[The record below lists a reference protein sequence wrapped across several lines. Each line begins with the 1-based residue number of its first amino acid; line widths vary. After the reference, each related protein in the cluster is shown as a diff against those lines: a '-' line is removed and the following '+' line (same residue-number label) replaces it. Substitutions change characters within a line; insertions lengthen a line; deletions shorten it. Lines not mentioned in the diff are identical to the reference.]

1 MRLAILFK
9 KSLYNTGLRPY
20 NSPSTESNEEDTRP
34 PVINGLNLFCDFGDM
49 NKKLCLGID
58 IGSVSV
64 KLALLSPQKEI
75 LRTFYVRSK
84 GQPLLTLKA
93 ILEDLLGSLSPGDIG
108 TFAATGTGGRLVNSI
123 LGGIF
128 VNEVIAQVN
137 ATGFLHPDVRTI
149 IEMGGEDSKLIQLRW
164 DQTQKM
170 TVLEDFSMNALCA
183 AGTGSFLDQQAN
195 RLKISIEDEFGQLA
209 LRSKTPPR
217 IAGRCSVFAKSDMI
231 HLQQIATP
239 DYDIVAGLCFAMA
252 RNFKGSIAKGRNI
265 QKPISFQGGVAA
277 NLGMRRAFRTVFEL
291 SEDELTIPRYH
302 KEMGAIGAALSVIH
316 GDRTAARFRGLD
328 SLNRQL
334 DSKSEEHK
342 GKEPLVFAFPENKF
356 YETTQNHQVPEE
368 DRIDAFLGIDVG
380 SLSTNVVAINRNK
393 KVVARIY
400 LMTEGRPIEAVK
412 RGLKIVGDQIKHK
425 VNVLGV
431 GTTGSGRYL
440 TGDFVGADVV
450 HNEITAQAVAAISID
465 PKVDTIFEIGG
476 QDSKYIGLQNGAVV
490 DFEMNKVCAAGTG
503 SFLQEQAEKLSINI
517 EEEFGDLALASKC
530 PVNCGERCTVF
541 MESDL
546 VAHQQAGVPK
556 EDLVAGLAYSI
567 VYNYL
572 NKVVGD
578 RKIGDHIFFQGG
590 VAWNKS
596 VVAAFEK
603 VTGKRI
609 TVPPHHDV
617 TGAIG
622 AAILAM
628 EEYQGGT
635 SYFKGFDLSERE
647 YSVSTFECTD
657 CANNCEIKQV
667 NVQGEAP
674 LFYGSRCEKYDT
686 KRKSRKTDIPDLFRE
701 RERMLFG
708 LHKEFVTFD
717 SSAGTKRT
725 IGIPRTLFF
734 YEFFPYW
741 AAFFSELGYQV
752 VLSDRTNKGIIR
764 QGVEQVLSETCFPVK
779 VAHGHVLDL
788 LNKNVD
794 YIFLPSLIN
803 MKREDD
809 RNQENYACPYVQ
821 SLPYVIKA
829 AVDMEKHSA
838 KVITFPVYFQFDR
851 SILLRTLRKLGKELQ
866 VGKRQVEK
874 ALTRAEECQEEFCRR
889 LSAKGKE
896 ALQNLK
902 EDEKALVIVGR
913 PYNTCDT
920 ELSLNLPKKLADLG
934 VLAIPMDF
942 LIHDPKIKKD
952 HLPDMYWKYGQKIL
966 AASEV
971 LKKHDKLF
979 GLYVTNFGC
988 GPDSFITHFFKKNL
1002 EGKPFLQI
1010 ELDEHSADAGVITR
1024 CEAFLDSLKKHRPKG
1039 RPALLAHRFRE
1050 FENHRTVHIPY
1061 MCDHAFSFGA
1071 AMEACGQEAHV
1082 MDESDEETL
1091 ILGREL
1097 TSGKECYPCILTT
1110 GDLVKFLKNPNTDPD
1125 KVAFFM
1131 PKASGPCRFGQ
1142 YHNLQRIILDE
1153 LGYSNVPII
1162 SPDSEDSYST
1172 VANLDGD
1179 FRKLAWKGMVTTD
1192 LLIKLLHQTR
1202 PYEKNQ
1208 GETDRVYRRCL
1219 EQLARTMR
1227 FKGDIEQTLSWAK
1240 SMFAR
1245 IEKHDSESKPIVGV
1259 VGEIYI
1265 RSNRFSNN
1273 GLVRKIEA
1281 LGGEA
1286 WVAGMGEW
1294 INYTTYT
1301 YKSFSLLKRAY
1312 KDYAK
1317 GWLTDRVQR
1326 GKEHRLERQLKGA
1339 ILEYHESRT
1348 GEVLKLASPYL
1359 HESFGGEAILSIGK
1373 AIDYINQ
1380 GLSGIVNTMPFTCMP
1395 GTVVTAMSKK
1405 LREDF
1410 DNVPWLNLAYEGL
1423 EDSSEITRLEAFM
1436 HQARQFQKRTAHRP
1450 RSGKK
1455 LVLKSK
1461 M

>member
-1 MRLAILFK
+1 M
-9 KSLYNTGLRPY
+9 
-20 NSPSTESNEEDTRP
+20 D
-34 PVINGLNLFCDFGDM
+34 
-49 NKKLCLGID
+49 NKLTLGVD

-64 KLALLSPQKEI
+64 KLALLSPRKEV
-75 LRTFYVRSK
+75 LRTIYLRSK
-84 GQPLLTLKA
+84 GQSLLSLKA
-93 ILEDLLGSLSPGDIG
+93 ILEALFRDVSPDDIAK
-108 TFAATGTGGRLVNSI
+108 FAATGTGGRLVNSI
-123 LGGIF
+123 LGGTF

-137 ATGFLHPDVRTI
+137 ATGLLHPEVRTV

-164 DQTQKM
+164 DEGQKAA
-170 TVLEDFSMNALCA
+170 VLEDFSMNALCA

-195 RLKISIEDEFGQLA
+195 RLKISIEEQFGQLA
-209 LRSKTPPR
+209 LKSKTPPR

-252 RNFKGSIAKGRNI
+252 RNFKGSVAKGRNV

-277 NLGMRRAFRTVFEL
+277 NLGMRRAFRQVFEL
-291 SEDELTIPRYH
+291 SENELIVPSYH
-302 KEMGAIGAALSVIH
+302 KEMGAIGAALSVMQT
-316 GDRTAARFRGLD
+316 DQTSVPFRGLEG
-328 SLNRQL
+328 LNRHL
-334 DSKSEEHK
+334 ESRTKEHK
-342 GKEPLVFAFPENKF
+342 GKEPLVFAFPESKH
-356 YETTQNHQVPEE
+356 YETTQKHRVPDD
-368 DRIDAFLGIDVG
+368 DRIDVFLGIDVG
-380 SLSTNVVAINRNK
+380 SLSTNVVAIDRNK
-393 KVVARIY
+393 QVIARIY

-465 PKVDTIFEIGG
+465 PQVDTIFEIGG
-476 QDSKYIGLQNGAVV
+476 QDSKYIGLQDGAVV

-578 RKIGDHIFFQGG
+578 RRIGDRIFFQGG

-603 VTGKRI
+603 VTGKKI

-628 EEYQGGT
+628 EEYQGGV
-635 SYFKGFDLSERE
+635 SSFKGFDLSEKE

-657 CANNCEIKQV
+657 CANNCEIKEV
-667 NVQGEAP
+667 KIEGEAP

-686 KRKSRKTDIPDLFRE
+686 KRKSRKNDIPDLFRE
-701 RERMLFG
+701 RERMLYG
-708 LHKEFVTFD
+708 LHQEFLTSRFD
-717 SSAGTKRT
+717 SSSKTRKT

-741 AAFFSELGYQV
+741 ATFFGELGFQV

-779 VAHGHVLDL
+779 VAHGHVLNL
-788 LNKNVD
+788 LSKNVD

-803 MKREDD
+803 MKKEDD
-809 RNQENYACPYVQ
+809 RNDENYACPYVQ
-821 SLPYVIKA
+821 SLPYMIKA
-829 AVDMEKHSA
+829 AVEMDKHPVKMIS
-838 KVITFPVYFQFDR
+838 FPVYFQYDR
-851 SILLRTLRKLGKELQ
+851 TVLLRMMRRLGKELRAS
-866 VGKRQVEK
+866 KRRVEK
-874 ALTRAEECQEEFCRR
+874 ALIRADQCQEEFYRR
-889 LSAKGKE
+889 LSAKGE
-896 ALQNLK
+896 EVLGNLR
-902 EDEKALVIVGR
+902 DEQKALLIVGR

-934 VLAIPMDF
+934 ILAIPMDF
-942 LIHDPKIKKD
+942 LIHDPEIKRD
-952 HLPDMYWKYGQKIL
+952 HLPHMYWKYGQKIL

-971 LKKHDKLF
+971 LKKHKNLF

-988 GPDSFITHFFKKNL
+988 GPDSFITHFFRKNL
-1002 EGKPFLQI
+1002 EGQPFLQI

-1024 CEAFLDSLKKHRPKG
+1024 CEAFLDSLKKHKPQDQPPPRLH
-1039 RPALLAHRFRE
+1039 AFRQ
-1050 FENHRTVHIPY
+1050 FDNHRAVYIPY
-1061 MCDHAFSFGA
+1061 MCDHAFSFQA
-1071 AMEACGQEAHV
+1071 AMQACGQEAHV

-1091 ILGREL
+1091 VLGRKL

-1110 GDLVKFLKNPNTDPD
+1110 GDLVKFLQSRHADRE

-1131 PKASGPCRFGQ
+1131 PKANGPCRFGQ
-1142 YHNLQRIILDE
+1142 YHNLHRIILDE
-1153 LGYSNVPII
+1153 LGYHDVPII
-1162 SPDSEDSYST
+1162 SPDSKDSYST
-1172 VANLDGD
+1172 VSNLDGD
-1179 FRKLAWKGMVTTD
+1179 FRKLAWKGMVATD
-1192 LLIKLLHQTR
+1192 LLLKLLRQTR
-1202 PYEKNQ
+1202 PYEKHK
-1208 GETDRVYRRCL
+1208 GESDRVYRRCL
-1219 EQLARTMR
+1219 EQLTRTIGS
-1227 FKGDIEQTLSWAK
+1227 KGDVEATLDWAK
-1240 SMFAR
+1240 GMFER
-1245 IEKHDSESKPIVGV
+1245 IEKHDSERKPIIGV

-1273 GLVRKIEA
+1273 DLVRKIEA

-1286 WVAGMGEW
+1286 WVAGMAEW
-1294 INYTTYT
+1294 INYTSYM
-1301 YKSFSLLKRAY
+1301 YKSSSRLRGAHKE
-1312 KDYAK
+1312 YAK
-1317 GWLTDRVQR
+1317 GWLIDWVQR
-1326 GKEHRLERQLKGA
+1326 GKERRLEKVLEGS
-1339 ILEYHESRT
+1339 ILECHEAGT
-1348 GEVLKLASPYL
+1348 GEVLRLAGPYL

-1373 AIDYINQ
+1373 AIEYVNQ

-1436 HQARQFQKRTAHRP
+1436 HQAREFQKRATHRP
-1450 RSGKK
+1450 RSRRK
-1455 LVLKSK
+1455 LILKSSR
-1461 M
+1461 

>member
-1 MRLAILFK
+1 MDNKL
-9 KSLYNTGLRPY
+9 SLG
-20 NSPSTESNEEDTRP
+20 
-34 PVINGLNLFCDFGDM
+34 V
-49 NKKLCLGID
+49 D

-64 KLALLSPQKEI
+64 KLALLSPEREI
-75 LRTFYVRSK
+75 LRTFYLRSK
-84 GQPLLTLKA
+84 GQSLSTLKA
-93 ILEDLLGSLSPGDIG
+93 ILEDLFRDVSPDDIG
-108 TFAATGTGGRLVNSI
+108 AFAATGTGGRLVNSI
-123 LGGIF
+123 LGGAF

-137 ATGFLHPDVRTI
+137 ATGFLHPEVRTV

-164 DQTQKM
+164 DEGQGAA
-170 TVLEDFSMNALCA
+170 VLEDFSMNALCA

-195 RLKISIEDEFGQLA
+195 RLKISIEEEFGQLA
-209 LRSKTPPR
+209 LKSKTPPR

-252 RNFKGSIAKGRNI
+252 RNFKGSVAKGKNV

-277 NLGMRRAFRTVFEL
+277 NPGMRRAFREVFGL
-291 SEDELTIPRYH
+291 SENELIIPRYH
-302 KEMGAIGAALSVIH
+302 KEMGAIGAALSVMQA
-316 GDRTAARFRGLD
+316 DLSSAPFCGLD
-328 SLNRQL
+328 SLNRHLESRTKQ
-334 DSKSEEHK
+334 HK
-342 GKEPLVFAFPENKF
+342 GKEPLVFAFPESKY
-356 YETTQNHQVPEE
+356 YETTQKHRVPQD

-380 SLSTNVVAINRNK
+380 SLSTNVVAIDRNK
-393 KVVARIY
+393 QVIARIY

-450 HNEITAQAVAAISID
+450 HNEITAQAIAAVSID
-465 PKVDTIFEIGG
+465 PHVDTIFEIGG
-476 QDSKYIGLQNGAVV
+476 QDSKYIGLQDGAVV

-603 VTGKRI
+603 VTGKQI

-628 EEYQGGT
+628 EEHQGGAGN
-635 SYFKGFDLSERE
+635 FKGFDLSEKE

-657 CANNCEIKQV
+657 CANNCEIKEV
-667 NVQGEAP
+667 KVEGETP

-686 KRKSRKTDIPDLFRE
+686 KRKSAQTDIPDLFRE
-701 RERMLFG
+701 RERLLFG
-708 LHKEFVTFD
+708 LHKEFVTSPTD
-717 SSAGTKRT
+717 STSKSRKT

-741 AAFFSELGYQV
+741 ATFFSELGFQV

-779 VAHGHVLDL
+779 VAHGHVLNL
-788 LNKNVD
+788 LNKKVD

-803 MKREDD
+803 MKKEDD
-809 RNQENYACPYVQ
+809 HNYENYACPYVQ

-829 AVDMEKHSA
+829 AVDLQKHTTRI
-838 KVITFPVYFQFDR
+838 ITFPVYFQFDR
-851 SILLRTLRKLGKELQ
+851 SVLLRIMRQLGKELRVSKKQ
-866 VGKRQVEK
+866 IEK
-874 ALTRAEECQEEFCRR
+874 AQIRADQCQEEFYRR
-889 LSAKGKE
+889 LSVKGEE
-896 ALQNLK
+896 ALLNLK
-902 EDEKALVIVGR
+902 EDQKALVIVGR

-942 LIHDPKIKKD
+942 LIHDPRIKRD
-952 HLPDMYWKYGQKIL
+952 HLPRMYWKYGQKIL

-971 LKKHDKLF
+971 VKNRKNLF

-988 GPDSFITHFFKKNL
+988 GPDSFITHFFRKNL
-1002 EGKPFLQI
+1002 NGQPYLQI

-1024 CEAFLDSLKKHRPKG
+1024 CEAFLDSLKKHQTQDQPVPPV
-1039 RPALLAHRFRE
+1039 PALRG
-1050 FENHRTVHIPY
+1050 FENHRTVYIPY
-1061 MCDHAFSFGA
+1061 MCDHAFSFQA
-1071 AMEACGQEAHV
+1071 AMQACGQEAHV

-1091 ILGREL
+1091 ILGRKL

-1110 GDLVKFLKNPNTDPD
+1110 GDLVKFLRTKNIDHS

-1131 PKASGPCRFGQ
+1131 PKANGPCRFGQ
-1142 YHNLQRIILDE
+1142 YHNLHRIILDE
-1153 LGYSNVPII
+1153 LGYSDVPII
-1162 SPDSEDSYST
+1162 SPDSKDSYST
-1172 VANLDGD
+1172 VSNLDGD
-1179 FRKLAWKGMVTTD
+1179 FRKLAWKGMVATD
-1192 LLIKLLHQTR
+1192 LLLKLLHQTR
-1202 PYEKNQ
+1202 PYEKNK
-1208 GETDRVYRRCL
+1208 GETDRVYQRCL
-1219 EQLARTMR
+1219 EQLTRTIQS
-1227 FKGDIEQTLSWAK
+1227 KGDIEETLSWAK
-1240 SMFAR
+1240 GMFEK
-1245 IEKHDSESKPIVGV
+1245 IEKRDSERKPIIGV

-1273 GLVRKIEA
+1273 DLVRKIEA

-1286 WVAGMGEW
+1286 WVAGMAEW
-1294 INYTTYT
+1294 INYTTYM
-1301 YKSFSLLKRAY
+1301 YKSSSRLKRAY

-1326 GKEHRLERQLKGA
+1326 GKEHRLEKVLEGS
-1339 ILEYHESRT
+1339 ILECREP
-1348 GEVLKLASPYL
+1348 GIAQVLQLAGPYL

-1373 AIDYINQ
+1373 AIDFVNQ

-1436 HQARQFQKRTAHRP
+1436 HQAREFQKRAAHQP
-1450 RSGKK
+1450 RSRKK

-1461 M
+1461 K